1 MGAKQMTA
9 LRRDTI
15 DEEDYSME
23 DYGWD
28 DHQLGVR
35 LGDNPFAINNWK
47 YYEWEKGWL
56 LADESITGHI
66 GDAEP

>member
-1 MGAKQMTA
+1 MTA

-15 DEEDYSME
+15 GEEEYSIE

-56 LADESITGHI
+56 LADESKDNEDSSTLPLHNR
-66 GDAEP
+66 P